1 MILEKINSPDDLR
14 KLSEKQLE
22 QLSREL
28 REFIIKVVSTTG
40 GHLASSLGAVELT
53 LALHYVFQTPKDKIV
68 WDVGHQAYA
77 HKIIT
82 GRRDRFHT
90 LRQYGGISGFPK
102 IEESIYD
109 TFNVGHSSTSISA
122 ALGMA
127 IARDLKKSDERIV
140 AVIGDG
146 ALSSGIAYE
155 GLDNAGYM
163 DTDLTVVINDNN
175 MSISPSL
182 GAISTYL
189 SKKMTGPL
197 YTKLREE
204 IEHIINSLPIP
215 QKPTLKIARKIEEAF
230 KFFSPGLL
238 FEEFGF
244 KYFGPI
250 NGHKIGD
257 LITIFRN
264 VRRLKGPVV
273 VHVLTTKGKGYKP
286 AEENPSLFHGIGKFD
301 IASGKPIK
309 KPGAPPSYS
318 RVFGEKLLEVFARRD
333 DVVAITA
340 AMLIGTGLQPVKE
353 KYPERVFDVGIAEQH
368 AVTMA
373 GGLAISGIKPIVA
386 IYSTFLQRAYDQI
399 IHDIALQ
406 KLPVVFAIDRA
417 GIVGDDGETHQGA
430 FDLSYLLPVPN
441 MVVGAPKDAR
451 ELRTFID
458 FALDYNDGPV
468 AIRYPRGESI
478 DMGQSYQDKLQLGKW
493 QVLKQ
498 GKDGVVLAVGSCVEP
513 ALRAA
518 EELEGKLDV
527 EVVNARF
534 VKPLDEEYLEGLSRF
549 EFVLTVEENSLIGGF
564 GSRITQWLLLNSPAN
579 PVKFNSIAL
588 PDRFIEQGSQK
599 ILREKLSLDRRG
611 IANALLRLAGQKQD

>member
-1 MILEKINSPDDLR
+1 MILERINSPEDLR
-14 KLSEKQLE
+14 RLSLE
-22 QLSREL
+22 ELERLAEEL
-28 REFIIKVVSTTG
+28 RDFIIKTVSKTG
-40 GHLASSLGAVELT
+40 GHLASSLGAIELT

-82 GRRDRFHT
+82 GRRERFHT

-127 IARDLKKSDERIV
+127 IARDLRGSDEKIV

-155 GLDNAGYM
+155 GLDNAGYL
-163 DTDLTVVINDNN
+163 DTDLIVVVNDNN

-189 SKKMTGPL
+189 SKKMTGPV
-197 YTKLREE
+197 YTRLREE
-204 IEHIINSLPIP
+204 IEKVINSLPIP
-215 QKPTLKIARKIEEAF
+215 QKPTLKIARKIEESL

-238 FEEFGF
+238 FEELGF

-250 NGHKIGD
+250 NGHKISD
-257 LITIFRN
+257 LTTIFNN
-264 VRRLKGPVV
+264 VKRIKGPVV
-273 VHVLTTKGKGYKP
+273 VHVVTVKGKGYKP
-286 AEENPSLFHGIGKFD
+286 AEENPSLFHGIGRFD
-301 IASGKPIK
+301 VESGKPVVDK
-309 KPGAPPSYS
+309 NKRMSYS
-318 RVFGEKLLEVFARRD
+318 SVFGNRVVEIMKARD

-340 AMLIGTGLQPVKE
+340 AMLIGTGLSKAKE
-353 KYPERVFDVGIAEQH
+353 LFPDRVFDVGIAEQH

-373 GGLAISGIKPIVA
+373 GGLAISGMKPIVA

-430 FDLSYLLPVPN
+430 FDLSYLSPIPN
-441 MVVGAPKDAR
+441 MVVSAPKDAR
-451 ELRTFID
+451 ELERL
-458 FALDYNDGPV
+458 LDLAVNYREGPF
-468 AIRYPRGESI
+468 AIRYPRGESV
-478 DMGQSYQDKLQLGKW
+478 DMGEELDESNIKIGSW
-493 QVLKQ
+493 QVIKE
-498 GKDGVVLAVGSCVEP
+498 GKDAVILAVGSSVVE
-513 ALRAA
+513 ALRAS
-518 EELEGKLDV
+518 EQLSGVVDV

-534 VKPLDEEYLEGLSRF
+534 VKPMDNDYLKEIGRF
-549 EFVLTVEENSLIGGF
+549 KAVLTVEENAAIGGF
-564 GSRITQWLLLNSPAN
+564 GNQVARYIVESGIDINFKIL
-579 PVKFNSIAL
+579 AL
-588 PDRFIEQGSQK
+588 PDRFIEQGSQS
-599 ILREKLSLDRRG
+599 ILREKLALTATHIADSLK
-611 IANALLRLAGQKQD
+611 ALLGLRKV